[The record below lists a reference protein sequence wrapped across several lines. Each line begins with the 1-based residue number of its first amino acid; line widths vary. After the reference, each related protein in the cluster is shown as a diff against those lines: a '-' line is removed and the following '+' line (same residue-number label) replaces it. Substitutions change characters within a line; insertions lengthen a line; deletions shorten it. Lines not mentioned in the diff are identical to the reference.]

1 MISEISTKKASIS
14 QLTEQKSSKLSI
26 YKKEESK
33 VEEIKEKLTCLQD
46 QYEENMRGINEKLES
61 KIKKIWAVAN
71 LINALLGI
79 MVNYDPNIM
88 LTGKLGTCSTRLGF
102 VIYNHRAVVTLA
114 TEDFF
119 SWRECWV
126 GVVNVGIEK
135 TTGGETYA
143 IRKIY

>member
-61 KIKKIWAVAN
+61 KINKIWA
-71 LINALLGI
+71 
-79 MVNYDPNIM
+79 
-88 LTGKLGTCSTRLGF
+88 
-102 VIYNHRAVVTLA
+102 
-114 TEDFF
+114 
-119 SWRECWV
+119 
-126 GVVNVGIEK
+126 
-135 TTGGETYA
+135 
-143 IRKIY
+143 

>member
-33 VEEIKEKLTCLQD
+33 VEEIKEKLTCLQY

-88 LTGKLGTCSTRLGF
+88 LTGKLGTCSTRLSF

-119 SWRECWV
+119 SAEGNAELEWSM
-126 GVVNVGIEK
+126 
-135 TTGGETYA
+135 
-143 IRKIY
+143 